1 MNSLSM
7 AWRFLR
13 RDLTSGD
20 LSILTLALLVAVT
33 SMTAVGFFTDRIGRA
48 VSQQAASIYAADLV
62 LRSRRPI
69 VNNYEEQAQQAGL
82 ETGRITS
89 FPSVVLLD
97 DTTSLAEIKGV
108 TDTYPLRGTLTITDQ
123 IFTPGTPTEATPGPG
138 EAWATSRLMARLGAS
153 VGDTINVGQL
163 ELKLTEILDTA
174 PDQGWQFTDFAPTL
188 LMNYQ
193 DIPRT
198 ELIQQ
203 GSRVTHRILFAGD
216 PGTIDSL
223 KTRFQE
229 QLAVSEDMR
238 SIANAGP
245 EISNSL
251 TRAKRFLGL
260 ASLVSVLLAAVAI
273 AMAAN
278 SYAKRHLDTAALMK
292 AFGAE
297 QRFMQNISLYQ
308 MGMLSLGAGLF
319 GGLLGFGAQAG
330 LVWLVGD
337 MIGTQLPLPSPRSGY
352 IGFMIALLLL
362 SGFALPSFFQLKRVP
377 PARVLRKD
385 LTPIPLRF
393 FWVVLIALGA
403 VSALSYWL
411 IGDLKLLL
419 YFGLGLL
426 LTLAALVLAGWLLLK
441 ALTSLR
447 GSSGVAWRY
456 GLANVARR
464 GRDSILQVVAFGL
477 GLMVLLLLAVVRND
491 LLQTWQATLP
501 EDAPNYFLINIQPD
515 DVTVAESF
523 FVEQQ
528 IETPYFVPLIRARL
542 TEVNQ
547 TPVADIQLQNPEG
560 RRFFRRES
568 NLTYRSEPQAGN
580 EVVSGEWWS
589 DNPDIIEVS
598 VEEDF
603 AKDIEVG
610 LGDQLGFDI
619 AGETITAEITS
630 IRRVAW
636 DSFQPNFFM
645 VFAPDAL
652 RDFPSTFITSVHLD
666 DTQKP
671 LLVDLVRQLPSVTP
685 IDMDNVLGQVRSF
698 MDKAALAVEYVFMFT
713 IIAGLVVLLA
723 AIQAS
728 RGERQ
733 FESAILRTLGAS
745 RGMVFRG
752 IAVEFVCIGA
762 VAGLLAAI
770 GAGIA
775 GYLVA
780 EQALELDY
788 TTSPWLWLV
797 GLGGGAL
804 IVGLSGILATR
815 TVVNHAPMETLRKT

>member
-20 LSILTLALLVAVT
+20 LSILGLALLVAVT

-48 VSQQAASIYAADLV
+48 VSQQASAVLAADLV

-69 VNNYEEQAQQAGL
+69 VNDYEAQAEAAGV

-89 FPSVVLLD
+89 FPSVVLFGD
-97 DTTSLAEIKGV
+97 VTSLAEIKGV
-108 TDTYPLRGTLTITDQ
+108 TESYPLRGTLTITEQ
-123 IFTPGTPTEATPGPG
+123 AFTPGTPTENTPGVG

-153 VGDTINVGQL
+153 VGDTISVGQL
-163 ELKLTEILDTA
+163 ELELTEILDTA

-188 LMNYQ
+188 LVNYQ
-193 DIPRT
+193 DIPGT
-198 ELIQQ
+198 GLIQE

-216 PGTIDSL
+216 PGTISSL
-223 KTRFQE
+223 RSSFQE
-229 QLAVSEDMR
+229 QLDVSEDMR
-238 SIANAGP
+238 SIQNAGP
-245 EISNSL
+245 EIENSL
-251 TRAKRFLGL
+251 SRAQRFLGL

-308 MGMLSLGAGLF
+308 MGMLSLGAGLL
-319 GGLLGFGAQAG
+319 GGLLGYGAQAG
-330 LVWLVGD
+330 LVMVVGD

-362 SGFALPSFFQLKRVP
+362 TGFALPAFFQLKRVP

-385 LTPIPLRF
+385 LAPIPLRF
-393 FWVVLIALGA
+393 FWVVLIAIGA
-403 VSALSYWL
+403 VTALSYWL
-411 IGDLKLLL
+411 IGDVRLLVF
-419 YFGLGLL
+419 FGLGLL
-426 LTLAALVLAGWLLLK
+426 ATLAALVFAGWLMLK

-447 GSSGVAWRY
+447 GSSGIAWRY

-501 EDAPNYFLINIQPD
+501 EDAPNYFLINIQRD
-515 DVTVAESF
+515 DIPVAEAF
-523 FVEQQ
+523 FKEQQ
-528 IETPYFVPLIRARL
+528 IESPYFVPLIRARL
-542 TEVNQ
+542 TEVNNTSVKQ
-547 TPVADIQLQNPEG
+547 IELKNPEG

-568 NLTYRSEPQAGN
+568 NLTYRADPQEGN
-580 EVVSGEWWS
+580 EVIAGNWWS
-589 DNPDIIEVS
+589 DNPDTIEVS

-603 AKDIEVG
+603 ARDIEVD
-610 LGDQLGFDI
+610 LGDLLSFDI
-619 AGETITAEITS
+619 AGETVTAEITS

-652 RDFPSTFITSVHLD
+652 RDFPSTFITSLHLND
-666 DTQKP
+666 AQKP

-685 IDMDNVLGQVRSF
+685 IDMDNVLGQVRGF

-752 IAVEFVCIGA
+752 IAVEFICIGA

-780 EQALELDY
+780 EQALELNY
-788 TTSPWLWLV
+788 NTSPWLWLV
-797 GLGGGAL
+797 GLGGGAF
-804 IVGLSGILATR
+804 IVGVSGILATR